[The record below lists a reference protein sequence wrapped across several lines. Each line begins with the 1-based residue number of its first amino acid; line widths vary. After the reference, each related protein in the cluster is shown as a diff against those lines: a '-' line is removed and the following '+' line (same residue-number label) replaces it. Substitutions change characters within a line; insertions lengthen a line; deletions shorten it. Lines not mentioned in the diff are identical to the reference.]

1 MDAKRLTKV
10 TAGCTV
16 AMLIPT
22 IILGGFA
29 IRWAQGMAKWDA
41 EADQFPT
48 VAEIRGPA
56 IPDAENAA
64 LVYQQAWEA
73 LELTDEQEELLRT
86 SEDPEVL
93 APTLDANSEALRLL
107 HQAAQMEKCRFE
119 PVYEEEEGI
128 VAPIPEMPHLEK
140 LRSLKPLL
148 RAFAGVRATSG
159 DSRAA
164 LSSVEDQVRLTG
176 HLLQQP
182 NGLIAVLT
190 ALDHLRAGSG
200 SLELVLAA
208 DDSSPSASADLR
220 DALEDLEPAA
230 GLEFALKMDMA
241 YGIEIIEETERR
253 AKEQIRQQTGRPP
266 RDRGMIWGGF
276 MALNRA
282 TFAREMFGY
291 IERAQLPWREM
302 PEETVEL
309 PGKSPG
315 AMFTAILLPVFQA
328 APSRDDM
335 LAIREMMLVALDVSA
350 FVAENGRLPESLDK
364 LPQSEEP
371 GYAFDPFSGE
381 RLRYE
386 PGEDRAFKLW
396 SVGRDLHD
404 SGGISR
410 QDARSDPE
418 RASDDCDLVF
428 RVQPTL

>member
-1 MDAKRLTKV
+1 MDTKRLTKV

-22 IILGGFA
+22 ILLGWWA
-29 IRWAQGMAKWDA
+29 IDWAQGVAKWS
-41 EADQFPT
+41 EAADEFPT
-48 VAEIRGPA
+48 VDELRGPA

-73 LELTDEQEELLRT
+73 VELTEEQEDLLRT

-93 APTLDANSEALRLL
+93 APILDANAEALRLL

-119 PVYEEEEGI
+119 PVYEEGEGS
-128 VAPIPEMPHLEK
+128 VAAIPEMPHLGR

-148 RAFAGVRATSG
+148 RALAGARVTSG

-164 LSSVEDQVRLTG
+164 SSSVEDHVRLTG

-208 DDSSPSASADLR
+208 DDPSPSVSADLR
-220 DALEDLEPAA
+220 DALADLEPAA

-253 AKEQIRQQTGRPP
+253 PKERIRQQTGHPA

-276 MALNRA
+276 MAVNRA
-282 TFAREMFGY
+282 TFAREMLGY
-291 IERAQLPWREM
+291 IERAQLPWRETSD
-302 PEETVEL
+302 ETVEL
-309 PGKSPG
+309 TAKGPG
-315 AMFTAILLPVFQA
+315 AMFAAILLPAFQA
-328 APSRDDM
+328 ALSRDEM
-335 LAIREMMLVALDVSA
+335 LAIREMMLVALDISA
-350 FVAENGRLPESLDK
+350 FAAENGRLPQSLDE
-364 LPQSEEP
+364 LPQADEP

-396 SVGRDLHD
+396 SAGRDLD
-404 SGGISR
+404 DDGGVARGDEPDLSR
-410 QDARSDPE
+410 DE
-418 RASDDCDLVF
+418 IDLVF
-428 RVQPTL
+428 RTD